1 MCSVSFYSSLV
12 CAKSG
17 AWLRF
22 SHFYTRCRYDPRL
35 SSLLFWLVFGL
46 LVFEWASFC
55 IILLSFIFLLFLPPI
70 PPCVCL
76 YVCVWCGPLFWCTC
90 FSPLACPSPPSG
102 QPVSPGQGYP
112 NTSSAPTTPAD
123 TSATQNAPP
132 SSPPPPPPPPPPLPP
147 LPLSTPQPG
156 LQSQAPSLPPALLR
170 PPLPSL
176 PYLLSP
182 SCLSYSLLSASLGAT
197 RSVVMPTNTPAFS
210 PIIATPSPVKN
221 DVPIV
226 QDAAGTYPNQHC
238 SCHSHLLNPV
248 QSFNSLLFLLLFFLF
263 IFLSESVKGLC
274 ALTISM
280 HVILILGL

>member
-1 MCSVSFYSSLV
+1 MISTFLHLLPIWSTTLIIIVLAGVWVTCLWMALILYHSLIFY
-12 CAKSG
+12 
-17 AWLRF
+17 
-22 SHFYTRCRYDPRL
+22 L
-35 SSLLFWLVFGL
+35 SP
-46 LVFEWASFC
+46 
-55 IILLSFIFLLFLPPI
+55 FLPPI
-70 PPCVCL
+70 PLCVYVSVCVC
-76 YVCVWCGPLFWCTC
+76 VCDLAPCFGELV
-90 FSPLACPSPPSG
+90 FSPLTCPSPPSG

-112 NTSSAPTTPAD
+112 ATSSAPTTPAD
-123 TSATQNAPP
+123 TSATQNAPS

-147 LPLSTPQPG
+147 SAPQPG

-238 SCHSHLLNPV
+238 SRHCHLFSPV
-248 QSFNSLLFLLLFFLF
+248 QGLNCVIKQFFF
-263 IFLSESVKGLC
+263 KSVKGLC
-274 ALTISM
+274 MLKIGMNA
-280 HVILILGL
+280 ILSLGL